1 VSASV
6 RALALCLAMALG
18 PPEAPAQAAPV
29 ASATPAAGQP
39 ALDELMRLLAAR
51 KHSHVSFTE
60 VQVLAML
67 QRPLLSSGELSYD
80 APDWLEKRTLNP
92 RPESLVLSGGALT
105 IRRGEHTRTLTLA
118 QYPQVA
124 PWVESIR
131 ATLAGDR
138 SALERYFR
146 LEFSGSLPH
155 WSLVLVP
162 VERTPGDTIAGIH
175 ITGEGAAMRTF
186 EIRQTDGDHSILT
199 IGPEITP

>member
-1 VSASV
+1 V
-6 RALALCLAMALG
+6 RALALCLAMAPG
-18 PPEAPAQAAPV
+18 APSATAQAAPV
-29 ASATPAAGQP
+29 ASTTPAAAQP
-39 ALDELMRLLAAR
+39 VLDELMRLLAAR
-51 KHSHVSFTE
+51 RHGHVRFTE
-60 VQVLAML
+60 VQVLGVL
-67 QRPLLSSGELSYD
+67 KRPLLSSGELSYD

-92 RPESLVLSGGALT
+92 RPETLVLSGGVLT
-105 IRRGEHTRTLTLA
+105 IRHGEHTRTLTLA

-138 SALERYFR
+138 SALERYFH

-162 VERTPGDTIAGIH
+162 VERAPGDTIAAIH

-186 EIRQTDGDHSILT
+186 EIRQTDGDHSLLT